1 MRKIILTAAALL
13 AGVLSSS
20 AAVTLQGWWH
30 YGELSDYYQDA
41 STNVRRFN
49 EGFSR
54 VGGGNAGAVIKPF
67 GCGGPLGNTGYTSTS
82 CLYWNAI
89 NGDAAGMWACGN
101 ANIDPGRNGDGAATW
116 NPPSTNYVIECWCLP
131 VWPGTWSGG
140 TAQPW
145 LFCSGSS
152 GGVYFQLTNDTVSTM
167 AILARIVG
175 NNTVIGDPVV
185 VTSNSWTHLAIV
197 NDNGTQTFYVNGV
210 QHGTP
215 DVGHATV
222 PAGDIFAGSAPGTTP
237 TYAGYLDELR
247 ISTFAPGAFALT
259 DLLTRPPGPSIIT
272 QPQSATV
279 WDGGAAPFTVV
290 PVIDSS
296 VTYQWQLNSNNI
308 FGATSATYTVPQVSM
323 GDSGAQFRCILTA
336 SSVSV
341 TSAVATLT
349 VVPVRTIDV
358 AFYRQ
363 AVNNESSLAAYFP
376 ADGNTGTTLS
386 NTKDPSR
393 NGTLENGVGY
403 DGRTNRAFGER
414 ALAFSGAGDV
424 QVPNNPAFDFSGG
437 NGTIEALTYLA
448 SGSSH
453 PGTIFSLAFDG
464 GDASNV
470 GYALQASADGS
481 QLLYVNGAPTS
492 LSWSVP
498 ANLIGR
504 LAYVALVIDHL
515 TNVTP
520 IVDGQSLGTKT
531 QTGFGNAGGAPAYI
545 GCIGSSVPVN
555 PFNGSI
561 DEVAVYGSA
570 LPLNTLQVHY
580 SRYLY
585 GTNVSGPSIVSL
597 PGPRTVLAGTAPI
610 LTPQVAGT
618 LPISYQWTSNNV
630 PIPGATAAT
639 LKAISGP
646 GTVDYVLY
654 ATNAIGW
661 TNSQPIAITFL
672 APPSPYSAAVAGDH
686 PIAYWRLDETAGP
699 TAIDS
704 AGYHDGTYVGSPV
717 FGAPSVITTET
728 DTGVNFAGAGN
739 VTVPNYPELN
749 PLGAFSLEA
758 WTRPNSGGSDQ
769 GGFIVA
775 SQNRSNSRG
784 GYALNADYFFAEYE
798 IDLGAP
804 NSSVTR
810 YDSTTV
816 PQDGVPAHIV
826 FAWDGVSPQGAIYVN
841 GIKTTTPQAGYTG
854 DMNTFVNNTVQPL
867 TMGIRYDGAG
877 PWNGVVD
884 EVAFY
889 DYALSDAQV
898 TNHWSFSWVASAIT
912 QQPAGVTGTEGSTV
926 SLSFTAS
933 GYPNTY
939 QWYKGSTP
947 LEPATLNPDGT
958 LKYPSGV
965 TGTTLA
971 IAQTVPGDSGSYHA
985 VVINALGGSTTANAQ
1000 VTITADTTP
1009 PVVTLVQALGT
1020 PQIYGGPAPF
1030 LVKVLFNKRIDQTT
1044 GQNNVNYVISGGG
1057 VVTVSTVTVRGDTQ
1071 ATSLGTDWKTAFLQT
1086 SGLVPDQQYTLTVSG
1101 VKDQAT
1107 TPNTIVPKAVA
1118 FWAPSLLQGAL
1129 WWDYYYEVTPQAVAN
1144 LQGSQIYQT
1153 YAPTTNAYLTAFD
1166 THQIT
1171 GGDLAGNSTFG
1182 SLGENYG
1189 DVVSGWITPA
1199 TDGDYTFF
1207 LASDDASQ
1215 LYLSTDDT
1223 PANAVLIAEEV
1234 GCCQAFLEPDPNQ
1247 GSAWH
1252 DNGNG
1257 MGQTTLAP
1265 IHLLAT
1271 HKYFIRA
1278 LHTEGGGGDW
1288 VKVAWRIASDSTPA
1302 ASLAP
1307 IPAQY
1312 LSAYVVLPPTFN
1324 KPGLTNG
1331 VLTISWTGP
1340 ATLLQST
1347 NVALRMTNWT
1357 PVTTNSPY
1365 QVTPATSGPRMFYR
1379 LQQ

>member
-1 MRKIILTAAALL
+1 MRKIIVSLAALL
-13 AGVLSSS
+13 GGIYISS
-20 AAVTLQGWWH
+20 ASVTPQGWWH
-30 YGELSDYYQDA
+30 YGEVSDYYQD
-41 STNVRRFN
+41 SSGNTRRFN

-54 VGGGNAGAVIKPF
+54 VGGGNAGAHITAF
-67 GCGGPLGNTGYTSTS
+67 GCGGPLGTTGWTSTD
-82 CLYWNAI
+82 CLYWNSI
-89 NGDAAGMWACGN
+89 NGDAAGMWAPGN
-101 ANIDPGRNGDGAATW
+101 AAIDPGTNSDGVATW
-116 NPPSTNYVIECWCLP
+116 NPPSTNYVIELWCLP

-140 TAQPW
+140 GNAQPW

-152 GGVYFQLTNDTVSTM
+152 GGVYFQLTNDTVSTI
-167 AILARIVG
+167 AIMARITG
-175 NNTVIGDPVV
+175 NNTIIGDPVV
-185 VTSNSWTHLAIV
+185 VTTNNWTHLAIV
-197 NDNGTQTFYVNGV
+197 NVNGTQTFYVNGV
-210 QHGTP
+210 QHGAP

-259 DLLTRPPGPSIIT
+259 DLLTRPSGPSIIT

-290 PVIDSS
+290 AAIDSS
-296 VTYQWQLNSNNI
+296 VTYQWQRNSNNI
-308 FGATSATYTVPQVSM
+308 TGATSATYTAPQVSM
-323 GDSGAQFRCILTA
+323 ADSGAQFRCILTA
-336 SSVSV
+336 SSISL

-349 VVPVRTIDV
+349 VVPVKTADA

-363 AVNNESSLAAYFP
+363 AVNSESSLAAYFP
-376 ADGNTGTTLS
+376 VDGDTGTTLR
-386 NTKDPSR
+386 NTKDPSH
-393 NGTLENGVGY
+393 NGTLENGAGY

-414 ALAFSGAGDV
+414 ALAFTGAGDV
-424 QVPNNPAFDFSGG
+424 QVPNNPAFEFSDG

-448 SGSSH
+448 SGSSQ
-453 PGTIFSLAFDG
+453 PGTIFSLAFEGSDTSS
-464 GDASNV
+464 A

-481 QLLYVNGAPTS
+481 QLLYANGAPTS

-515 TNVTP
+515 TNVTA

-531 QTGFGNAGGAPAYI
+531 QTGFGNTSAAPAYI
-545 GCIGSSVPVN
+545 GSIGSSVQVN
-555 PFNGSI
+555 PFNGDI

-580 SRYLY
+580 SRFLY
-585 GTNVSGPSIVSL
+585 GTNVSAPSIVSL

-610 LTPQVAGT
+610 LKPQVAGT
-618 LPISYQWTSNNV
+618 LPISYQWTANNV
-630 PIPGATAAT
+630 PIPGATAST

-661 TNSQPIAITFL
+661 TNSQLIAITFI
-672 APPSPYSAAVAGDH
+672 APPSPYSAVVAADH

-728 DTGVNFAGAGN
+728 DKGVDFAGTSS
-739 VTVPNYPELN
+739 VSVPNYPELN

-784 GYALNADYFFAEYE
+784 GYSLNADFFFAEYD

-826 FAWDGVSPQGAIYVN
+826 FAWDGVSPQGAIYIN
-841 GIKTTTPQAGYTG
+841 GVKTTTPQAGYTG
-854 DMNTFVNNTVQPL
+854 DMNNFVNNTVQPL
-867 TMGIRYDGAG
+867 TMGIRYDGSG

-898 TNHWSFSWVASAIT
+898 TNHFRFSWVASAIT
-912 QQPAGVTGTEGSTV
+912 QQPVGVTSTEGSTV

-939 QWYKGSTP
+939 QWYQGSTP
-947 LEPATLNPDGT
+947 LDPATPNPDGT

-965 TGTTLA
+965 NGTTLV
-971 IAQTVPGDSGSYHA
+971 IAQTVPADSGSYHA
-985 VVINALGGSTTANAQ
+985 VVINSLGGSITANAQ
-1000 VTITADTTP
+1000 VLITADTTP

-1020 PQIYGGPAPF
+1020 PNTSPDAARPYPY
-1030 LVKVLFNKRIDQTT
+1030 LVKVLFNKRIGQFT
-1044 GQNNVNYVISGGG
+1044 GTFTIAGTAAGSPTFFQDVTAATLGADWRSVI
-1057 VVTVSTVTVRGDTQ
+1057 VP
-1071 ATSLGTDWKTAFLQT
+1071 T
-1086 SGLVPDQQYTLTVSG
+1086 SGLTPGQSYTINITG
-1101 VKDQAT
+1101 VKDQTVAGNQIVT
-1107 TPNTIVPKAVA
+1107 TNVT
-1118 FWAPSLLQGAL
+1118 FRAPTLTQGL
-1129 WWDYYYEVTPQAVAN
+1129 VVWDYYYLGSTTGSGIVTDLTSNQNYPN
-1144 LQGSQIYQT
+1144 
-1153 YAPTTNAYLTAFD
+1153 APMTNWYSSTFD
-1166 THQIT
+1166 SDPIT
-1171 GGDLAGNSTFG
+1171 GGDLNNVPAFG
-1182 SLGENYG
+1182 SLGDRYG
-1189 DVVSGWITPA
+1189 CSLSGWITPA
-1199 TDGDYTFF
+1199 VTTNYYFF
-1207 LASDDASQ
+1207 IASDDASE
-1215 LYLSTDDT
+1215 LDLSTDDSPT
-1223 PANAVLIAEEV
+1223 NAVSIAV
-1234 GCCQAFLEPDPNQ
+1234 CSSFTGAFAEPGAENT
-1247 GSAWH
+1247 SALQSLVA
-1252 DNGNG
+1252 GR
-1257 MGQTTLAP
+1257 
-1265 IHLLAT
+1265 
-1271 HKYFIRA
+1271 KYFIRA
-1278 LHTEGGGGDW
+1278 LQVEGNGGDF
-1288 VKVAWRIASDSTPA
+1288 VKVAWRMDGDTNA
-1302 ASLAP
+1302 APTLSP
-1307 IPAQY
+1307 IPSTY
-1312 LSAYVVLPPTFN
+1312 LSSYAPVPIAFN
-1324 KPGLTNG
+1324 PLVYSGG
-1331 VLTISWTGP
+1331 VLTISWSGT

-1347 NVALRMTNWT
+1347 NAALPLSQWT
-1357 PVTTNSPY
+1357 TAATTSPY
-1365 QVTPATSGPRMFYR
+1365 QVTPAASGARMFYR
-1379 LQQ
+1379 LRQ